1 MAYQVNWHTDNQT
14 VVLITYRD
22 EMDWETL
29 YASLDEAYEMIRSV
43 DHTVDMIILDQIGLP
58 RGNPM
63 VHFQNAVKNQP
74 PNAGDLYVIPG
85 GSRAMLPFIKQ
96 IANIVVKGMP
106 GKAMPIFVNSLEEA
120 ESRIAERI

>member
-1 MAYQVNWHTDNQT
+1 MAYEVNWHTDDQT
-14 VVLITYRD
+14 VIRIAYYD
-22 EMDWETL
+22 EMEWETL

-43 DHTVDMIILDQIGLP
+43 DHMVDMIIHDQIGLP

-106 GKAMPIFVNSLEEA
+106 GKVAPIFVSSLEEA
-120 ESRIAERI
+120 ESRIAERV